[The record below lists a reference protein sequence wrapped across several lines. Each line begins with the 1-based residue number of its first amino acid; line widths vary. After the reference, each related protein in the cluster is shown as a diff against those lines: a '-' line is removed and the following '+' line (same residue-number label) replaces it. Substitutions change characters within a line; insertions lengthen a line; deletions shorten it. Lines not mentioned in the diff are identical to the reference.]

1 MVGAAGEGAEV
12 RVGREEVIARVPLNT
27 RNPASLPENESKT
40 LTRQSQNSD
49 QSYSLVFPKFEY
61 EETFLWTN
69 IPEIGP
75 YLMAV
80 LYYQLIETL
89 HHNKKLLGIN
99 NSLKKKLYFI
109 NTGKST
115 YILKKNTIYMCLSV
129 RGPEKKGMLL
139 HS

>member
-1 MVGAAGEGAEV
+1 M
-12 RVGREEVIARVPLNT
+12 GREGVIARVPLNT
-27 RNPASLPENESKT
+27 RNPASSPENESKT
-40 LTRQSQNSD
+40 LTKQSRNSD

-80 LYYQLIETL
+80 LYYQLIKIL

-99 NSLKKKLYFI
+99 NPLKKKLYFI

-115 YILKKNTIYMCLSV
+115 YI
-129 RGPEKKGMLL
+129 
-139 HS
+139 